1 MKLEAELTK
10 YQDSSSFIK
19 NNKFVNLLSLFL
31 PIKLEH
37 RNIVDT
43 VRIEQR
49 LNTVLIVLICI
60 SFSANHSSRK
70 L

>member
-1 MKLEAELTK
+1 MLYGQGLAGDGQWDGTIYIHEAINAFTF
-10 YQDSSSFIK
+10 SSS
-19 NNKFVNLLSLFL
+19 LSVG
-31 PIKLEH
+31 
-37 RNIVDT
+37 NIVDT